1 MENIL
6 VFLMTSVFPFCSG
19 RFYLPWFY
27 RGKKGDRNCT
37 TGAKFSNIVAFLYL
51 CKHPLCTGMT
61 YLSMEQGTHRALCAC
76 ASTASLTL
84 KDTAEQLHVTFQG
97 QTRGTLQAWAQR
109 WALPRSSLY
118 RGSEIHLLVL
128 KLCLLLCGLVQH
140 LLAISPSNEILATQ
154 KFMEKY
160 WILAVK
166 PRFQLQEWFAQSVG
180 FLTYPRSEKS
190 MFLSFAVFLLLAV
203 VVGSFLFWSYYHFL
217 NSKSLQSFCLWAQRA
232 C

>member
-1 MENIL
+1 VTQVLHRISGFSSLITSDPLAPIFFTHSSLAATGLCIQCAFYCLLSLLFYLLIEKIRQSIYLVQSSLLYFLSAMENIL

-109 WALPRSSLY
+109 
-118 RGSEIHLLVL
+118 
-128 KLCLLLCGLVQH
+128 
-140 LLAISPSNEILATQ
+140 
-154 KFMEKY
+154 
-160 WILAVK
+160 
-166 PRFQLQEWFAQSVG
+166 
-180 FLTYPRSEKS
+180 
-190 MFLSFAVFLLLAV
+190 
-203 VVGSFLFWSYYHFL
+203 
-217 NSKSLQSFCLWAQRA
+217 
-232 C
+232 